1 MSRVAV
7 AVCAPGAEKRLLH
20 VISLENLDLLETR
33 RHRLIL
39 ICLHG
44 LHLLLMRFVL
54 ADAHPAAL
62 LKLALPI
69 VDVRHVSSAI
79 FSNWQ

>member
-39 ICLHG
+39 ICLHC
-44 LHLLLMRFVL
+44 LHLLLMRL
-54 ADAHPAAL
+54 CSQMLTLPLSLSLPCPSAL
-62 LKLALPI
+62 IGMSRLL
-69 VDVRHVSSAI
+69 S
-79 FSNWQ
+79 